1 VDKPQ
6 RPRLTKPKT
15 EEERRA
21 DNKAL
26 FDSWLDEAKD
36 G

>member
-15 EEERRA
+15 EAERKA
-21 DNKAL
+21 DEKVL
-26 FDSWLDEAKD
+26 FDQWIAEAKD

>member
-21 DNKAL
+21 ANKAL
-26 FDSWLDEAKD
+26 FDEWLDEAKD

>member
-21 DNKAL
+21 AL
-26 FDSWLDEAKD
+26 KTMLDEWLVEAKD